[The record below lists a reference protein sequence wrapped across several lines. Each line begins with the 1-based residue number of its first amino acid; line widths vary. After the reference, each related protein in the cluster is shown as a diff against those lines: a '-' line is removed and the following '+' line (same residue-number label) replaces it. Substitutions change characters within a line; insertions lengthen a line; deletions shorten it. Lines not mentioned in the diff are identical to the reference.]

1 MRSAFPPLAT
11 KRQTISRSVRI
22 PSSRLSSQTGMQ
34 PTLNARIF
42 RAASRME
49 SEGGTHPIGTDI
61 NSFTFIAILRS
72 KSHGSNR
79 FIKAWQEA
87 ELEATAHMRFPWA
100 VSRRENLQS
109 Q

>member
-34 PTLNARIF
+34 PTLDARIF

-49 SEGGTHPIGTDI
+49 SEGGTHSIGADI
-61 NSFTFIAILRS
+61 SSFTFIAILAVKVGQQATEGQRAPR
-72 KSHGSNR
+72 HAGQERGSN
-79 FIKAWQEA
+79 QDE
-87 ELEATAHMRFPWA
+87 
-100 VSRRENLQS
+100 V
-109 Q
+109 